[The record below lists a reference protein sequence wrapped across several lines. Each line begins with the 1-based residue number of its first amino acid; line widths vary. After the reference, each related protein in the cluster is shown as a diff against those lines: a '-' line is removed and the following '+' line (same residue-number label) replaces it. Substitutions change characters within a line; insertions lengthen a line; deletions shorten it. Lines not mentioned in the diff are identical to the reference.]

1 MSTFEQS
8 SIIDGTPGELWAW
21 HRAPGAL
28 ERLVPPWERLE
39 ILSRVGGVED
49 GGRLELRIGRSP
61 LAWRMT
67 VRHRDAIPGRAF
79 TDEQVEGP
87 FSRWEH
93 RHLMEAAGP
102 GRSRLTDRVE
112 YEAPFGPVG
121 SLGDSLLVRRRLE
134 RGFRYRHATIAEDLA
149 AHRRARLAP
158 QTIAVT
164 GSSGLVGSALIPFLT
179 TGGHTV
185 RRVVRRRPE
194 KGEIAWDPEAGMIE
208 RDGFEGIDAVVHLA
222 GEPIAD
228 KRWTPERKE
237 RIRRSRVESTRLLAE
252 TLGGL
257 ARPPRVLVS
266 ASAMG
271 IYGNRGDEELSEA
284 SAPGSGFL
292 AEVAQEWEAAT
303 RPAASAGIRVVHARF
318 SLVLTPAG
326 GSLGRMLLPFEAGGG
341 ARLGNGRQWWSW
353 VSIDDAIGLIL
364 HAIASPS
371 LEGPLNVTAPGA
383 QRNRAFTETLG
394 DVLGRP
400 TVLAVPARALH
411 FALGELAEAVLS
423 SARVVPTVAVRT
435 GYIFRHPDLRQA
447 LRHVLGR

>member
-1 MSTFEQS
+1 MSTFEHT
-8 SIIDGTPGELWAW
+8 SIIDATPGELWAW

-28 ERLVPPWERLE
+28 ERLVPPWERVE

-49 GGRLELRIGRSP
+49 GGRLELRVGRAP
-61 LAWRMT
+61 FAFRMT
-67 VRHRDAIPGRAF
+67 VRHRDASPGRGF

-87 FSRWEH
+87 FGRWEH
-93 RHLMEAAGP
+93 QHRMEVAGP

-112 YEAPFGPVG
+112 YEAPLGPLG
-121 SLGDSLLVRRRLE
+121 SLGDSLLIRRRLE
-134 RGFRYRHATIAEDLA
+134 RGFRYRHATVAEDLA
-149 AHRRARLAP
+149 AHRRARLP
-158 QTIAVT
+158 PHTIAIT
-164 GSSGLVGSALIPFLT
+164 GASGLVGSALVPFLT

-208 RDGFEGIDAVVHLA
+208 PQAFEGLDAVVHLA
-222 GEPIAD
+222 GESIAE
-228 KRWTPERKE
+228 RWTAERKQ
-237 RIRRSRVESTRLLAE
+237 RIRRSRVEGTRLLAE
-252 TLGGL
+252 TLAGL

-271 IYGNRGDEELSEA
+271 IYGERGDEELTEA
-284 SAPGSGFL
+284 SAPGTGFL
-292 AEVAQEWEAAT
+292 AQVGEEWEAAT
-303 RPAASAGIRVVHARF
+303 GVARSAGIRVVHARF

-326 GSLGRMLLPFEAGGG
+326 GTLGRMLLPFEAGGG

-353 VSIDDAIGLIL
+353 VSIDDAIGLLL
-364 HAIASPS
+364 HAIATPS
-371 LEGPLNVTAPGA
+371 VTGPLNVAAPGA

-400 TVLAVPARALH
+400 TLLAVPRGALRL
-411 FALGELAEAVLS
+411 ALGELADAALT
-423 SARVVPTVAVRT
+423 SARVLPTVAART
-435 GYIFRHPDLRQA
+435 GYVFRHPDLRQA

>member
-1 MSTFEQS
+1 MSTFEHTS
-8 SIIDGTPGELWAW
+8 LIDGTPGEVWAW

-28 ERLVPPWERLE
+28 ERLVPPWERVE
-39 ILSRVGGVED
+39 VLSRLGGIED
-49 GGRLELRIGRSP
+49 GGRLEVRVGRAPFS
-61 LAWRMT
+61 WRMT

-87 FSRWEH
+87 FGRWEH

-102 GRSRLTDRVE
+102 GRVQLTDRVE
-112 YEAPFGPVG
+112 YEARLGPVG
-121 SLGDSLLVRRRLE
+121 TLSDSLLIHRRLE

-164 GSSGLVGSALIPFLT
+164 GSSGLIGSALVPFLT

-194 KGEIAWDPEAGMIE
+194 KGEIAWDPDAGMIE
-208 RDGFEGIDAVVHLA
+208 RDAFNGIDAVIHLA
-222 GEPIAD
+222 GEGIAD
-228 KRWTPERKE
+228 KRWNAARKE
-237 RIRRSRVESTRLLAE
+237 RIRRSRVEGTRLLAE
-252 TLGGL
+252 TLAGL
-257 ARPPRVLVS
+257 ARPPKVLVS

-271 IYGNRGDEELSEA
+271 IYGDRGDEELTEA
-284 SAPGSGFL
+284 SVPGSGFL
-292 AEVAQEWEAAT
+292 PDVGKEWEAAT
-303 RPAASAGIRVVHARF
+303 GPAASAGIRVVHARF
-318 SLVLTPAG
+318 TLVLTPAG

-353 VSIDDAIGLIL
+353 VSIDDAIGLLL
-364 HAIASPS
+364 HALATPS
-371 LEGPLNVTAPGA
+371 LSGPLNVAAPGA

-394 DVLGRP
+394 DVLHRP
-400 TVLAVPARALH
+400 TVLAVPGKALH
-411 FALGELAEAVLS
+411 LALGELAEAVLT
-423 SARVVPTVAVRT
+423 SARVLPTVAART
-435 GYIFRHPDLRQA
+435 GYVFRHPDLRQA